1 MPGDTP
7 RDPLLHVL
15 DRHGVGV
22 RRVRY
27 RANRSVLLSVSV
39 DGETLNSHECFRDAP
54 GPILEAIARFL
65 RARRG
70 SAGQREALAVIRD
83 WEGARRGIARVRAS
97 RAPRRAGPGPGAA
110 VQVLQ
115 GLFDRF
121 NRERFHGCLPAVPLR
136 ISRRMSRSLG
146 TIACEQAGSGR
157 VVRGITIS
165 ADLLVQGNEAVLLD
179 TMLHEMAHA
188 EAWLEHGHRGHG
200 AVWRRI
206 AVRVGCS
213 PRARTEARI
222 RRVGRKP
229 GR

>member
-1 MPGDTP
+1 
-7 RDPLLHVL
+7 
-15 DRHGVGV
+15 
-22 RRVRY
+22 
-27 RANRSVLLSVSV
+27 VLLSVSV

-165 ADLLVQGNEAVLLD
+165 ADLLVPGNEAVLLD

-200 AVWRRI
+200 AVWRGSRCGWAARPGPGPRRGPAGADGNLGASVAYGWGRATTRGRGKRRI
-206 AVRVGCS
+206 A
-213 PRARTEARI
+213 
-222 RRVGRKP
+222 
-229 GR
+229 